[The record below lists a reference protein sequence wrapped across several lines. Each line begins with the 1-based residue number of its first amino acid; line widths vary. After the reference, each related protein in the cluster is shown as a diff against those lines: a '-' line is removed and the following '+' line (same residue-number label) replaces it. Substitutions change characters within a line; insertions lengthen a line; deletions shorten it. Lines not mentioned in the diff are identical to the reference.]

1 MADPAGPAPGGP
13 DPAGPA
19 PAGEGEHQAAP
30 PETPDF
36 NAEADRIAVAGLL
49 LRLRRFDLTDRRVM
63 AAIEGAPRGLFVPP
77 HARRDAYAER
87 PLPIDCGQ
95 TMTSP
100 EVVARVVND
109 LAVGPDDRVLEIG
122 TGTGY
127 QTAVLAGLA
136 EKVFTVDRFRTLIEA
151 ADRRF
156 TTLRIGNI
164 ASRADDGAIGWPD
177 EAPFDRIVVNAAV
190 ERIPKALYDQLKVG
204 GVMLIPIG
212 EAGAV
217 QRLVRVERDAKGWE
231 ERPLREVRFVP
242 LIPGRA
248 ARL

>member
-1 MADPAGPAPGGP
+1 
-13 DPAGPA
+13 
-19 PAGEGEHQAAP
+19 
-30 PETPDF
+30 
-36 NAEADRIAVAGLL
+36 VAGFL
-49 LRLRRFDLTDRRVM
+49 LRLRRFDITDRRIM

-95 TMTSP
+95 TMTGP
-100 EVVARVVND
+100 EIVARAVSD
-109 LAVGPDDRVLEIG
+109 LEVEEGDRVLEIG

-127 QTAVLAGLA
+127 QTAILVRLA

-151 ADRRF
+151 AERRF
-156 TTLRIGNI
+156 TTLRLDNI
-164 ASRADDGAIGWPD
+164 VTRTEDGAIGWPE
-177 EAPFDRIVVNAAV
+177 EAPFDRIIVNVSV
-190 ERIPKALYDQLKVG
+190 EKIPKALYEQLKVG
-204 GVMLIPIG
+204 GLMLIPVG
-212 EAGAV
+212 EPSGV
-217 QRLVRVERDAKGWE
+217 QRLMRVERDAKGWE

>member
-1 MADPAGPAPGGP
+1 MADA
-13 DPAGPA
+13 
-19 PAGEGEHQAAP
+19 AAP
-30 PETPDF
+30 TMPGDPPGRGGRIEPDEAESPESVDPS
-36 NAEADRIAVAGLL
+36 AEADRVAVAGFL
-49 LRLRRFDLTDRRVM
+49 LRLRRFDITDRRIM

-95 TMTSP
+95 TMTGP
-100 EVVARVVND
+100 EIVARAVSD
-109 LAVGPDDRVLEIG
+109 LEVEEGDRVLEIG

-127 QTAVLAGLA
+127 QTAILVRLA

-151 ADRRF
+151 AERRF
-156 TTLRIGNI
+156 TTLRLDNI
-164 ASRADDGAIGWPD
+164 VTRTEDGAIGWPE
-177 EAPFDRIVVNAAV
+177 EAPFDRIIVNVSV
-190 ERIPKALYDQLKVG
+190 EKIPKALYEQLKVG
-204 GVMLIPIG
+204 GLMLIPVG
-212 EAGAV
+212 EPSGV
-217 QRLVRVERDAKGWE
+217 QRLMRVERDAKGWE